1 MPFVLSPR
9 SALASPLRLR
19 SSSVAA
25 AAASSSAPGIG
36 PAPAAG
42 STPRTTTASWCAR
55 RSARPLPPLAL
66 GLRRLIGGADE
77 AVSVLPSWLQ
87 LGCGLV
93 TLDYLATA
101 DAYPRPDDKIRT
113 GELQISGGGNAGNAL
128 TAAARLGLNTRVI
141 SKVAND
147 ETGGTVLSEL
157 MEAGIDTSHVIIS
170 DGGNTTF
177 VYIIIDKQTKTRACI
192 LTPGDPPI
200 VPSDLPMSSLSAALQ
215 DVSLLYLDGY
225 SPKWH
230 WLLLSRRLLTY
241 VGKWRKVDAEQ
252 EKTKEELEGLLSLAS
267 YIVCSGKF
275 PENWTSMPSLPCALL
290 EILLQYP
297 RAKFVIA
304 TLGEKGCMMLERS
317 ESGDGVVEDAADIE
331 VVSESLKLEL
341 HKDDVLPTCVSS
353 QFTRLSARG
362 LGTVFGRL
370 LIGTAEVIPA
380 SELVDTTGCGD
391 AFIGAVL
398 HALSAEMPPEKMLPF
413 ASQVAGIKCRAVGAR
428 AGLPWCSDQR
438 LAMYL

>member
-1 MPFVLSPR
+1 MPLLLPNPSSP
-9 SALASPLRLR
+9 LPSPLRHRLCSSSSSSYAAAVGGFLLR
-19 SSSVAA
+19 SGHRPGPPRLHAA
-25 AAASSSAPGIG
+25 DS
-36 PAPAAG
+36 
-42 STPRTTTASWCAR
+42 R
-55 RSARPLPPLAL
+55 
-66 GLRRLIGGADE
+66 
-77 AVSVLPSWLQ
+77 VV

-93 TLDYLATA
+93 TLDYLATV

-147 ETGGTVLSEL
+147 ETGATVLSEL
-157 MEAGIDTSHVIIS
+157 NEAGIDTSHVIIS

-177 VYIIIDKQTKTRACI
+177 VYIIIDKQTKSRTCI
-192 LTPGDPPI
+192 LTPGDPPM

-215 DVSLLYLDGY
+215 DADQMKIPIL
-225 SPKWH
+225 
-230 WLLLSRRLLTY
+230 
-241 VGKWRKVDAEQ
+241 VDAEQ
-252 EKTKEELEGLLSLAS
+252 ERTKEELEGLLSLAS
-267 YIVCSGKF
+267 YIVCSGNF
-275 PENWTSMPSLPCALL
+275 PKNWTSIPSLPCALL

-317 ESGDGVVEDAADIE
+317 EAGDDSVVGAADIE
-331 VVSESLKLEL
+331 VVADSLKWEL
-341 HKDDVLPTCVSS
+341 HKDDTLPTCISS
-353 QFTRLSARG
+353 KIMRLSARG
-362 LGTVFGRL
+362 LRTIFGRL

-398 HALSAEMPPEKMLPF
+398 HALSTEMPPEKMLPF
-413 ASQVAGIKCRAVGAR
+413 ASQVVSQFPFA
-428 AGLPWCSDQR
+428 
-438 LAMYL
+438 

>member
-1 MPFVLSPR
+1 MPLLLPNPSSP
-9 SALASPLRLR
+9 LPSPLRHRLCSSSSSSYAAAVGGFLLR
-19 SSSVAA
+19 SGHRPGPPRLHAA
-25 AAASSSAPGIG
+25 DS
-36 PAPAAG
+36 
-42 STPRTTTASWCAR
+42 R
-55 RSARPLPPLAL
+55 
-66 GLRRLIGGADE
+66 
-77 AVSVLPSWLQ
+77 VV

-93 TLDYLATA
+93 TLDYLATV

-147 ETGGTVLSEL
+147 ETGATVLSEL
-157 MEAGIDTSHVIIS
+157 NEAGIDTSHVIIS

-177 VYIIIDKQTKTRACI
+177 VYIIIDKQTKSRTCI
-192 LTPGDPPI
+192 LTPGDPPM

-225 SPKWH
+225 SPEMELVVAQQADQMKIPI
-230 WLLLSRRLLTY
+230 L
-241 VGKWRKVDAEQ
+241 VDAEQ
-252 EKTKEELEGLLSLAS
+252 ERTKEELEGLLSLAS
-267 YIVCSGKF
+267 YIVCSGNF
-275 PENWTSMPSLPCALL
+275 PKNWTSIPSLPCALL

-317 ESGDGVVEDAADIE
+317 EAVGAADIE
-331 VVSESLKLEL
+331 VVADSLKWEL
-341 HKDDVLPTCVSS
+341 HKDDTLPTCISS
-353 QFTRLSARG
+353 KIMRLSARG
-362 LGTVFGRL
+362 LRTIFGRL

-398 HALSAEMPPEKMLPF
+398 HALSTEMPPEKMLPF
-413 ASQVAGIKCRAVGAR
+413 ASQVAGIKCRAIGAR
-428 AGLPWCSDQR
+428 AGLPWRSDQR
-438 LAMYL
+438 LAKYL

>member
-25 AAASSSAPGIG
+25 AAARGSFILRSGHRPG
-36 PAPAAG
+36 
-42 STPRTTTASWCAR
+42 AR
-55 RSARPLPPLAL
+55 RLHVALA
-66 GLRRLIGGADE
+66 ADNDR
-77 AVSVLPSWLQ
+77 

-93 TLDYLATA
+93 TLDYLATV

-113 GELQISGGGNAGNAL
+113 GELKLPQPAASLLTICFATGAFFGNAAALQISGRGNAGNAL
-128 TAAARLGLNTRVI
+128 TAARLGLNTRVI
-141 SKVAND
+141 SK
-147 ETGGTVLSEL
+147 
-157 MEAGIDTSHVIIS
+157 IS
-170 DGGNTTF
+170 DGGNTKF
-177 VYIIIDKQTKTRACI
+177 VYIIIDKKTRTCI

-225 SPKWH
+225 SPEMALVVAKQTPINLWKADQMKIPI
-230 WLLLSRRLLTY
+230 L
-241 VGKWRKVDAEQ
+241 VDAEQ
-252 EKTKEELEGLLSLAS
+252 ERTQEELEGLLSLAS

-275 PENWTSMPSLPCALL
+275 P
-290 EILLQYP
+290 
-297 RAKFVIA
+297 KF
-304 TLGEKGCMMLERS
+304 M
-317 ESGDGVVEDAADIE
+317 GV
-331 VVSESLKLEL
+331 
-341 HKDDVLPTCVSS
+341 
-353 QFTRLSARG
+353 SARG

-398 HALSAEMPPEKMLPF
+398 HALSAEMPAEKMLPF

-428 AGLPWCSDQR
+428 GGLPWRSDQR
-438 LAMYL
+438 LAKYL

>member
-1 MPFVLSPR
+1 MPLLLPNPSSP
-9 SALASPLRLR
+9 LPSPLRHRLCSSSSSSYAAAVGGFLLR
-19 SSSVAA
+19 SGHRPGPPRLHAA
-25 AAASSSAPGIG
+25 DS
-36 PAPAAG
+36 
-42 STPRTTTASWCAR
+42 R
-55 RSARPLPPLAL
+55 
-66 GLRRLIGGADE
+66 
-77 AVSVLPSWLQ
+77 VV

-93 TLDYLATA
+93 TLDYLATV

-147 ETGGTVLSEL
+147 ETGATVLSEL
-157 MEAGIDTSHVIIS
+157 NEAGIDTSHVIIS

-177 VYIIIDKQTKTRACI
+177 VYIIIDKQTKSRTCI
-192 LTPGDPPI
+192 LTPGDPPM

-225 SPKWH
+225 SPEMELVVAQQADQMKIPI
-230 WLLLSRRLLTY
+230 L
-241 VGKWRKVDAEQ
+241 VDAEQ
-252 EKTKEELEGLLSLAS
+252 ERTKEELEGLLSLAS
-267 YIVCSGKF
+267 YIVCSGNF
-275 PENWTSMPSLPCALL
+275 PKNWTSIPSLPCALL

-317 ESGDGVVEDAADIE
+317 EAGAADIE
-331 VVSESLKLEL
+331 VVADSLKWEL
-341 HKDDVLPTCVSS
+341 HKDDTLPTCISS
-353 QFTRLSARG
+353 KIMRLSARG
-362 LGTVFGRL
+362 LRTIFGRL

-398 HALSAEMPPEKMLPF
+398 HALSTEMPPEKMLPF
-413 ASQVAGIKCRAVGAR
+413 ASQVAGIKCRAIGAR
-428 AGLPWCSDQR
+428 AGLPWRSDQR
-438 LAMYL
+438 LAKYL